1 MPVSS
6 IFEPILTFSET
17 KKSFHVEFGNKY
29 ENIQKL
35 KEFRD
40 AIMHTKSDNGNPA
53 KFYEDLYT
61 CALNFNYTDT
71 INHVRDFLNYYE
83 PNFIEEC
90 NCGKE

>member
-1 MPVSS
+1 
-6 IFEPILTFSET
+6 
-17 KKSFHVEFGNKY
+17 
-29 ENIQKL
+29 
-35 KEFRD
+35 
-40 AIMHTKSDNGNPA
+40 MHTKSDNGNPA